1 MAGVPSSKGC
11 KACVRQKKKCDQVKP
26 VCARCARLKIA
37 CIGAGEQKWKFKPV
51 SFQPI
56 AFQPAV
62 VEEIPKKPRRS
73 IKVTIPPVPE
83 NIITSIAGRF
93 IAALEVSDIRY
104 SLSSY
109 GDFLE
114 HIPRRLGRS
123 EALDAS
129 VKALVSAFPYHY
141 TRHLPQDA
149 LANYIDA
156 LKALRIC
163 LNCPDK
169 RLAPETL
176 SAIYI
181 IMICQGWIGRS
192 DDYVRS
198 HGEILAHLAS
208 SAIVQNWKDTFELQL
223 LETLFVPLILE
234 AMVNPAITMESWFLL
249 VDYCIPQASF
259 QKTHGLRI
267 PSVEAQ
273 KLIRMPVF
281 FHSPMLYIDEIK
293 SAYQEMQQDLPGIRQ
308 YLANLDQNESTRGNR
323 AKLSHKFRVVH
334 ALLLTLAIP
343 LNSLLRTLYPND
355 EVLFQEAISLT
366 NEFII
371 LAQHASQHRPLGATY
386 IPPCLAGVW
395 AITDSLHVQQAELQR
410 LMEEYQPDSPLINW
424 MEQAVW
430 LKASHKT
437 LLDQVAGRASS
448 EGSWDGHL
456 SMVHCMAGF
465 GPSGSCLFT

>member
-11 KACVRQKKKCDQVKP
+11 RACVRQKKKCDQVKP

-51 SFQPI
+51 SFQPVV
-56 AFQPAV
+56 FQPAV

-73 IKVTIPPVPE
+73 IKVSVPPVPE

-181 IMICQGWIGRS
+181 IMIW
-192 DDYVRS
+192 
-198 HGEILAHLAS
+198 
-208 SAIVQNWKDTFELQL
+208 
-223 LETLFVPLILE
+223 
-234 AMVNPAITMESWFLL
+234 
-249 VDYCIPQASF
+249 
-259 QKTHGLRI
+259 
-267 PSVEAQ
+267 
-273 KLIRMPVF
+273 
-281 FHSPMLYIDEIK
+281 
-293 SAYQEMQQDLPGIRQ
+293 
-308 YLANLDQNESTRGNR
+308 LDR
-323 AKLSHKFRVVH
+323 AL
-334 ALLLTLAIP
+334 
-343 LNSLLRTLYPND
+343 
-355 EVLFQEAISLT
+355 
-366 NEFII
+366 
-371 LAQHASQHRPLGATY
+371 
-386 IPPCLAGVW
+386 
-395 AITDSLHVQQAELQR
+395 
-410 LMEEYQPDSPLINW
+410 
-424 MEQAVW
+424 
-430 LKASHKT
+430 
-437 LLDQVAGRASS
+437 
-448 EGSWDGHL
+448 
-456 SMVHCMAGF
+456 
-465 GPSGSCLFT
+465 